1 MSSNRRYHT
10 LVYKGTRH
18 HSLKKE
24 GWHYPWLGD
33 MKFAKKEARRA
44 QRRDGHK
51 EIRDVVAYYTEEIAL
66 VNMFSPIP
74 IWLMSENERLGMEH
88 WRQMKSD
95 VYLLRRRKAQQAED
109 YKDYYYL
116 SWERFTEEEPT
127 CDETLFEDLKRS
139 TKK

>member
-1 MSSNRRYHT
+1 MISTPKAFSFKSKGHIARWFKQEEDSSLRR
-10 LVYKGTRH
+10 RQ
-18 HSLKKE
+18 LKKI
-24 GWHYPWLGD
+24 
-33 MKFAKKEARRA
+33 ARRA